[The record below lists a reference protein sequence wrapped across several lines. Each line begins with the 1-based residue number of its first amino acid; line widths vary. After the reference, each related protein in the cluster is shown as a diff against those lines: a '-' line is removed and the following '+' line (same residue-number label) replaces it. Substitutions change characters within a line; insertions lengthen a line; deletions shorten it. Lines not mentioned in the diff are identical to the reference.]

1 MSQLPQ
7 CSTWTRHTDKR
18 SGPGRF
24 GRRPVRDPVYPPDLA
39 AAARTLRARGV
50 SGTRIAQFFV
60 VSRFTVYGWLRD
72 EGDE

>member
-1 MSQLPQ
+1 
-7 CSTWTRHTDKR
+7 
-18 SGPGRF
+18 
-24 GRRPVRDPVYPPDLA
+24 VRDPVYPPDLA